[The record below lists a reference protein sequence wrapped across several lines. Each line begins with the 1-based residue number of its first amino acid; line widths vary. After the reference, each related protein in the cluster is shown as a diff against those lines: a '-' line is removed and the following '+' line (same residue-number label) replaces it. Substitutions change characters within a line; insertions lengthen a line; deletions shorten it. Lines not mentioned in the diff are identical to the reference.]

1 MLDKNEEFAENLALT
16 IKDLASMVDY
26 WEEKDL
32 PGKRFFRCD
41 KMRAT
46 LTVNACAKNWRMA
59 DKSPDGTP
67 MSCRLCAMGAMHA
80 GELDA
85 SVSRL
90 KGSQICSRCHRTSLR
105 IIANNLCVSCYNR
118 SAEKRRGYN
127 AKGKPPVKLAAL
139 EQRRMRYMAGVEI
152 KTVIVRETTG
162 VDELIVAALRDNRQQ
177 VTFAWDSTAPIDVRK
192 VMPSV

>member
-1 MLDKNEEFAENLALT
+1 MSLIIKGLAH
-16 IKDLASMVDY
+16 MVDY

-32 PGKRFFRCD
+32 PGERFFRCD

-67 MSCRLCAMGAMHA
+67 MSCRLCAIGAGHA

-105 IIANNLCVSCYNR
+105 IIAGNLCVSCYNR

-127 AKGKPPVKLAAL
+127 AKGNPPVKLAAL

-162 VDELIVAALRDNRQQ
+162 MDELIVAVLRDNRQQ
-177 VTFAWDSTAPIDVRK
+177 VSFAWDSTAPVDVRR
-192 VMPSV
+192 VMQSV